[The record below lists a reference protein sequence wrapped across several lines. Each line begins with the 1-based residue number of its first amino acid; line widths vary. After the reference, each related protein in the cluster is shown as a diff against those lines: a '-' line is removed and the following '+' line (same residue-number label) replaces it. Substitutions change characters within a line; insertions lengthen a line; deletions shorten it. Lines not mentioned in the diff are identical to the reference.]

1 MGYFHLTGEN
11 KLQPAFAPGDKECL
25 SPAGVP
31 GQETQQRSARHN
43 NSLRQTSPQG
53 VGPSKAML
61 LLLPLTQPEPA
72 HQPLWQAPQGPDQDL
87 LLDGSGGIELV
98 VKEALQLPLSFRLQV
113 F

>member
-31 GQETQQRSARHN
+31 EQETQQRSARHN

-53 VGPSKAML
+53 VGPSEAT
-61 LLLPLTQPEPA
+61 LLLPLTRPESA
-72 HQPLWQAPQGPDQDL
+72 HQPLWQPSKGPDQDL
-87 LLDGSGGIELV
+87 LLDGSSGIELV